1 MAAEACVLADGDAA
15 RSVGGLD
22 LMWLRD
28 VCAGRPTLAEVG
40 SALVGLGLPGGAAA
54 HLVGWALAN
63 GVVEQVD

>member
-1 MAAEACVLADGDAA
+1 
-15 RSVGGLD
+15 
-22 LMWLRD
+22 MWLRD